1 MHFYAVRK
9 DDILER
15 HGKSRDRSTEIIR
28 NALRQIRDDQSLQ
41 VGKRSKRPKAFS
53 ADRHRM
59 ETVAFLQCPIGNQA
73 DILSH
78 YAIDIFLYID
88 QATVD
93 HQKAVLPVAWIV
105 VKGRIQECA
114 FTNGSHA
121 TRDRNAGKIMAV
133 HKCATAYAR
142 HFARNREA
150 HKTAAIP
157 ECRISNAR
165 HAVADHDARQSSAA
179 FECIPANARHA
190 IRDHN
195 ALEMRAV
202 GERIIPDARH
212 SLRQDHV
219 AHTAHSID
227 LVRIAMN
234 IPGQRNGILIT
245 KIFDQ
250 TVATVLLD
258 EAEAVCCVH
267 VLPRRNTFPI
277 RFVPVFIHDQLGIC
291 GNSTML
297 SRAYGESKLA
307 VVVNDSKTGTTAECP
322 PIYTPYTIRNRDAD
336 HTATAVEG
344 IITNARHTIRNRD
357 ICKASATGEGVF
369 ADTGHAVGNL
379 HSPKA
384 TTTVEHPIA
393 KKCHIFRERDACKV
407 AATGERGRVNDGYP
421 IRDRHTCQT
430 TAIGECTIPDAGHA
444 LRDRNALQAATAGE
458 GITPYAGHAIRKG
471 DALKTAATRKCAVF
485 NARHTIRD
493 RDLCQGTTA
502 GEVQTRNAIRKGETR
517 QTAATGKNDS
527 LNAIGDLKACQS
539 ATIDK
544 AYALHSL
551 CKRNAGKAHALGK
564 VHVGQPCRDVDAY
577 QALTSLKRKIADVR
591 QAIRKDD
598 MLKPLT
604 IREGPLIEK
613 RDALRD
619 LDFSQAFASAERTAA
634 NHQQTARQGNAL
646 QIRASIKGATGQLQH
661 TFGNRSRDNVLGG
674 KLHRSHSLVVK
685 DPISQNKMR
694 VFCRKVYIP
703 DRTSGKR
710 GIANRLYALT
720 DRNRMQGGA
729 LYECIRANLRH
740 AIRDHNVCQCTATA
754 EYGVRKACYPIR
766 DGDAL
771 KAAATEKGC
780 RANARHTIR
789 NLDRGKLS
797 AILES
802 VIANTRYALRNY
814 DADQIGAIGEC
825 ICINAR
831 HTRGKDHVSHPLQSL
846 NFVGITVDACR
857 QGDGILG
864 SQVCNQPI
872 FSVLFFKKEAVLGS
886 RIFHAQRRIAIRFIP
901 VFIHDHP
908 CMVGNTAMRIRSD
921 GKRQIAVVADRHKS
935 SAAGKRFILDH
946 RQGVGQRN
954 ARKTLTTIE
963 CPISNRDH
971 IVRNDNIGKTSARVK
986 RIPVDA
992 LHTARKRNIRKMP
1005 ALSKAKAI
1013 NTRHSLC
1020 QGKLTA

>member
-15 HGKSRDRSTEIIR
+15 HGKSRDRSAEIIR

-105 VKGRIQECA
+105 VKGRTQECA

-150 HKTAAIP
+150 HKTTAIP

-195 ALEMRAV
+195 ALEMRAI

-277 RFVPVFIHDQLGIC
+277 RFIPVFIHDQLSIC

-297 SRAYGESKLA
+297 FRAYGESKLA
-307 VVVNDSKTGTTAECP
+307 VVVNDSKTATTAECP

-336 HTATAVEG
+336 HTAAAVEG

-357 ICKASATGEGVF
+357 FCKASACGEGVF
-369 ADTGHAVGNL
+369 ADTGRAVGNL

-384 TTTVEHPIA
+384 TTTAEHPIA

-407 AATGERGRVNDGYP
+407 AATGERGRANDGHP

-444 LRDRNALQAATAGE
+444 LRDRNALQTAAAGE
-458 GITPYAGHAIRKG
+458 GITPYAGHAIRNG
-471 DALKTAATRKCAVF
+471 DALKTAATRKCALF

-493 RDLCQGTTA
+493 RDICQGTTA
-502 GEVQTRNAIRKGETR
+502 GEVQLRNAIRKGEAR
-517 QTAATGKNDS
+517 QTAATGKIDS

-539 ATIDK
+539 GAIDK
-544 AYALHSL
+544 AYA
-551 CKRNAGKAHALGK
+551 
-564 VHVGQPCRDVDAY
+564 P
-577 QALTSLKRKIADVR
+577 
-591 QAIRKDD
+591 
-598 MLKPLT
+598 
-604 IREGPLIEK
+604 
-613 RDALRD
+613 
-619 LDFSQAFASAERTAA
+619 
-634 NHQQTARQGNAL
+634 
-646 QIRASIKGATGQLQH
+646 
-661 TFGNRSRDNVLGG
+661 
-674 KLHRSHSLVVK
+674 
-685 DPISQNKMR
+685 
-694 VFCRKVYIP
+694 
-703 DRTSGKR
+703 
-710 GIANRLYALT
+710 YAL
-720 DRNRMQGGA
+720 
-729 LYECIRANLRH
+729 
-740 AIRDHNVCQCTATA
+740 
-754 EYGVRKACYPIR
+754 
-766 DGDAL
+766 
-771 KAAATEKGC
+771 
-780 RANARHTIR
+780 
-789 NLDRGKLS
+789 
-797 AILES
+797 
-802 VIANTRYALRNY
+802 
-814 DADQIGAIGEC
+814 
-825 ICINAR
+825 
-831 HTRGKDHVSHPLQSL
+831 
-846 NFVGITVDACR
+846 
-857 QGDGILG
+857 
-864 SQVCNQPI
+864 
-872 FSVLFFKKEAVLGS
+872 
-886 RIFHAQRRIAIRFIP
+886 
-901 VFIHDHP
+901 
-908 CMVGNTAMRIRSD
+908 
-921 GKRQIAVVADRHKS
+921 
-935 SAAGKRFILDH
+935 
-946 RQGVGQRN
+946 
-954 ARKTLTTIE
+954 
-963 CPISNRDH
+963 
-971 IVRNDNIGKTSARVK
+971 
-986 RIPVDA
+986 
-992 LHTARKRNIRKMP
+992 
-1005 ALSKAKAI
+1005 
-1013 NTRHSLC
+1013 
-1020 QGKLTA
+1020 